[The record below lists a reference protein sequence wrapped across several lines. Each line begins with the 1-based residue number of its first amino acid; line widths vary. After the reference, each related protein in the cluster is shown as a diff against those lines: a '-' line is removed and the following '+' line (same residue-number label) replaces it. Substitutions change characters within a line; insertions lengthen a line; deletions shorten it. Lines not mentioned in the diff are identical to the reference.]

1 MGNTRRHFLRTI
13 SGVAALPA
21 IGSVLIT
28 EPRTGSVRQVQGTCV
43 HSSRCSGIP

>member
-28 EPRTGSVRQVQGTCV
+28 EPCTKIRSLKINKNRF
-43 HSSRCSGIP
+43 RP